1 MKINIY
7 YCKYQKLFYELF
19 YLSFIIE
26 NNFSSIFT
34 YLLFFPGSFSNRKKL
49 CNNAFIHV
57 CIFITTIDQ
66 SKGCLAWEVNQ
77 PCCYDWMVSNGLQ
90 NLSHAFPCLIH
101 VQRNHYHFQM
111 THDIYDTPI
120 WEGNVSMFWKW
131 KAS

>member
-1 MKINIY
+1 MKINISLQVLETDFTILY
-7 YCKYQKLFYELF
+7 ILYHWKHIFISF
-19 YLSFIIE
+19 YLSIIL
-26 NNFSSIFT
+26 SW
-34 YLLFFPGSFSNRKKL
+34 LLLQSKKL

-111 THDIYDTPI
+111 THDIYDTSI
-120 WEGNVSMFWKW
+120 CKGNVSLFWKW
-131 KAS
+131 KAT